1 MATTPPT
8 DPFAFFRDMVGQWEK
23 YANEHGAKA
32 LQTPE
37 VAQQMQGMTAAG
49 LQIQQSVHDAMTK
62 VLAAANM
69 PSRED
74 FTGLATRVAAM
85 EATLTRI
92 EAALGAAPLRD
103 VPKPKRTKQPPKP
116 S

>member
-37 VAQQMQGMTAAG
+37 VAKQMQGVTAAG
-49 LQIQQSVHDAMTK
+49 LQIQQSVHEAMSK
-62 VLAAANM
+62 VLATANM
-69 PSRED
+69 PSRDD
-74 FTGLATRVAAM
+74 FTALAARVAAM
-85 EATLTRI
+85 EGQLTRI
-92 EAALGAAPLRD
+92 EAALGAAPVREG
-103 VPKPKRTKQPPKP
+103 PRPKRTRQPPKP
-116 S
+116 A